1 MRTILKLLLWVIF
14 LQLPITGCATDNVMN
29 EERETIGSAK
39 LLEDGTIV
47 LQLRI
52 EEGSLIGDGLIEY
65 KPGDP
70 NYEEVKK
77 HVGDLKVGEE
87 KLIPPW
93 PDEDK

>member
-1 MRTILKLLLWVIF
+1 MILVHV
-14 LQLPITGCATDNVMN
+14 PITGCAIDNTMN
-29 EERETIGSAK
+29 KEKETIGSAK

-52 EEGSLIGDGLIEY
+52 EEGSLIGDSLIEY

-93 PDEDK
+93 PDE